1 MEALACVHA
10 RHRHG
15 GHLTGVSQNPA
26 RHSDEQH
33 SALAAHPVPVA
44 LQSGV
49 PGGVPVAPSP
59 FGVPPPPG
67 GGGTGASQDPFV
79 QLAAQQSAPVTH
91 EPAPPAGLHAVAHVF
106 DEGSQCLPQ
115 HSASV
120 VHVAL
125 RPLHAAGGAAQ
136 RPSTQRSL
144 LSVRPQQ
151 PDCGPEPQL
160 SPVGRQVELATS
172 TTHLSV
178 S

>member
-1 MEALACVHA
+1 M
-10 RHRHG
+10 
-15 GHLTGVSQNPA
+15 TGVSQNPA

-33 SALAAHPVPVA
+33 SALAAHPVPVL

-59 FGVPPPPG
+59 LGVPPPPG
-67 GGGTGASQDPFV
+67 GGGTGASQDPLV

-91 EPAPPAGLHAVAHVF
+91 APDVGLQAVAHVF
-106 DEGSQCLPQ
+106 DVGSQCLPQ

-120 VHVAL
+120 AHVAFW
-125 RPLHAAGGAAQ
+125 PLQAAGGAAQ

-151 PDCGPEPQL
+151 PDCGPDPQL